1 MSCPRDGREGAHAL
15 SAKMRRRAGWGC
27 LALALGLGAACVQ
40 IGSEPDVPAAI
51 ELTALPSPSV
61 VVGDTLRDDSGAVA
75 PVVATVRNLS
85 GDVIVDAPV
94 RYLYADYSRDSALQV
109 DSVSGIVVALKT
121 ASGSSGRLAARVGS
135 SLQVLRQ
142 LAVVLR
148 PDSVDRV
155 GQSPIDVFTTTL
167 PDTGRN
173 TATANTSPALT
184 IVVRHVDTTANTT
197 PPVGSWRVRFE
208 LLQPA
213 NASNDT
219 TKSVFLVD
227 EVGRPSVLDT
237 TDNGGVAGRRV
248 RIRATQFPAA
258 GVTDSVIVRAVV
270 TYKRD
275 TLAGAPLRLALP
287 VRRAGS

>member
-1 MSCPRDGREGAHAL
+1 VLLTA
-15 SAKMRRRAGWGC
+15 
-27 LALALGLGAACVQ
+27 ALGVACVQ

-61 VVGDTLRDDSGAVA
+61 VIGDTLRDASGAVA

-85 GDVIVDAPV
+85 GDVITNAPV

-109 DSVSGIVVALKT
+109 DSVSGIVVALK
-121 ASGSSGRLAARVGS
+121 ASSGSARLAARVGS

-155 GQSPIDVFTTTL
+155 GQSPLAVFTTTL

-173 TATANTSPALT
+173 TATANSSPALT
-184 IVVRHVDTTANTT
+184 VVVRHVDTTAGTSST
-197 PPVGSWRVRFE
+197 VGSWRVQFE
-208 LLQPA
+208 LVQPA

-219 TKSVFLVD
+219 TQAVFLVD
-227 EVGRPSVLDT
+227 DVGRPSVVDT
-237 TDNGGVAGRRV
+237 TDNAGVAGRKV
-248 RIRATQFPAA
+248 RIRAAQFPAA

-270 TYKRD
+270 TYRGD
-275 TLAGAPLRLALP
+275 TLAGAPFRLALP
-287 VRRAGS
+287 VRLAGS